1 MSVQYLSDPP
11 LFSVRSD
18 LDNGASH
25 WHVTQNVATNSTKQW
40 AYFMTPGT
48 GVPSNA
54 AHNNTVDHLWY
65 QNDAKPNNGCEKYG
79 CIVDEA
85 TVFNI
90 PVGEPLPAPALAIMA
105 ASGANPDTQ

>member
-1 MSVQYLSDPP
+1 MLHKQVDHDMHVFAVYY
-11 LFSVRSD
+11 

-48 GVPSNA
+48 GIASNA

-65 QNDAKPNNGCEKYG
+65 QNDAAPNNGCLKYV
-79 CIVDEA
+79 I
-85 TVFNI
+85 TVNVI
-90 PVGEPLPAPALAIMA
+90 IMA
-105 ASGANPDTQ
+105 